1 MEHIIPHQNT
11 ATDLTPVTMQL
22 KNALAYLKK
31 GFSVIPVKPNK
42 KSYVLWGEFQK
53 RQPTEDEVR
62 GWGAKWPHAMIGII
76 TGSISGIDVIDTDTQ
91 EADDELQG
99 YLPDS
104 FICPTQR
111 TPGGGKHYLFTH
123 AEGIRNS
130 NDRSPFKFHVRG
142 EGGYFIAAPSQ
153 NETGRYEWLD
163 GLSIEEVPPPPMPNA
178 LILSLINAFK
188 EGERHFKA
196 SKDIHTNPHEPTRT
210 HKMFGDR
217 VKDDDLFHTANCL
230 VKGGMPREEISQVL
244 EAVMSSWGEGYDQ
257 KWRDDKIQSAFK
269 RAERKERN
277 IAQEVREW
285 VNEPTSVHNEPT
297 SIHNEPTSGY
307 TNLHEPTSG
316 YFDSTSVHRNL
327 LLSTK
332 DELRAMSAALGR
344 LVAEGVIERYGEKR
358 GVYRRV
364 EKDYQV
370 IDFVNASDEI
380 FPIKWPFNIERY
392 VEICPGNPIIIAGE
406 KDAGKTALLL
416 NCVQMNMNAH
426 RIFYFSSEMGD
437 REIKKRLLKFGIS
450 LKQWKFTV
458 IERASNFSDV
468 IQPDDINII
477 DFLEVYQDFYKI
489 GLYIREIYDKL
500 KKGIAIIALQKNPGV
515 DWGLGG
521 MRSMEK
527 ARLYLSIEKG
537 RIKIISGKNWASEVN
552 PAGLQLDFKLVQGC
566 DFKVQKDWY
575 RP

>member
-1 MEHIIPHQNT
+1 
-11 ATDLTPVTMQL
+11 MQQL
-22 KNALAYLKK
+22 QNALGYLSR

-42 KSYVLWGEFQK
+42 KPYISWEEFQN
-53 RQPTEDEVR
+53 RRPTEDEVR
-62 GWGAKWPHAMIGII
+62 QWWTKWPFAMIEII

-91 EADDELQG
+91 EADEELQS
-99 YLPDS
+99 YLSDI

-111 TPGGGKHYLFTH
+111 TPGKGKHYVFAH
-123 AEGIRNS
+123 GEGIRNT

-142 EGGYFIAAPSQ
+142 EGGYFIAAPSE
-153 NETGRYEWLD
+153 NGNGGRYEWLD
-163 GLSIEEVPPPPMPNA
+163 GLNIEEVAPPPMPNT
-178 LILSLINAFK
+178 LYNSLINAFK
-188 EGERHFKA
+188 EGERKFKP
-196 SKDIHTNPHEPTRT
+196 SEDIHTNPHEPTRT
-210 HKMFGDR
+210 HKMFEDGTRDNS
-217 VKDDDLFHTANCL
+217 LFHTANCL

-257 KWRDDKIQSAFK
+257 KWREDKIESALK
-269 RAERKERN
+269 RVERRDRN
-277 IAQEVREW
+277 IAQEVRDW
-285 VNEPTSVHNEPT
+285 VNEPTSGYFEST
-297 SIHNEPTSGY
+297 SI
-307 TNLHEPTSG
+307 
-316 YFDSTSVHRNL
+316 HRNL

-332 DELRAMSAALGR
+332 DELRAMSAALSR

-364 EKDYQV
+364 EKDYEV

-437 REIKKRLLKFGIS
+437 REIKKRLLKFGIP

-468 IQPDDINII
+468 IQPDDINVI

-489 GLYIREIYDKL
+489 GLYIREICDKL
-500 KKGIAIIALQKNPGV
+500 NKGIAIIALQKNPGV

-537 RIKIISGKNWASEVN
+537 RIKIVSGKNWASEIN
-552 PAGLQLDFKLVQGC
+552 PVGLHLDFKLVQGC
-566 DFKVQKDWY
+566 KFIIQKDWY
-575 RP
+575 KA